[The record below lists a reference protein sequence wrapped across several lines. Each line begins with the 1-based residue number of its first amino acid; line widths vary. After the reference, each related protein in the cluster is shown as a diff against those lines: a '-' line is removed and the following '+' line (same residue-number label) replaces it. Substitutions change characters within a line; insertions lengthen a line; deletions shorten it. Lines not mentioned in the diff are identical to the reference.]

1 MFSKKQKNDKTQL
14 LEKEISNYKSQM
26 ISLSQ
31 EIQQLRQY
39 IDFQSEEY
47 QKIISNKELEISH
60 LRQENK
66 IIKDKKIDAMPD
78 EYLCK
83 ICMDNPINCILEPC
97 MHFCM
102 CQDCIEILTDKKC
115 PICRVECNFYNKV
128 FIS

>member
-1 MFSKKQKNDKTQL
+1 MFSKKQKNDKRQL
-14 LEKEISNYKSQM
+14 LEQEISNYKSQM
-26 ISLSQ
+26 ITLSQ

-39 IDFQSEEY
+39 IDFQNLEF
-47 QKIISNKELEISH
+47 QKILDNKELEISY
-60 LRQENK
+60 LRTENK
-66 IIKDKKIDAMPD
+66 IIKDKQMDTILD

-97 MHFCM
+97 MHFCI
-102 CQDCIEILTDKKC
+102 CQDCVEILTDKKC